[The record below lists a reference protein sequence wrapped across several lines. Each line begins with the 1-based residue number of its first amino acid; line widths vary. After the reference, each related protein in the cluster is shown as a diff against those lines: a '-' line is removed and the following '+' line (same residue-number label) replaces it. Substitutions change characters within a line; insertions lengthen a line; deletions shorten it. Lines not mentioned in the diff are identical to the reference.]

1 MIHLFLFQKMSEDDN
16 LFADQ
21 SLLWDCDGCAPP
33 SFNIPPP
40 PRPPWMENLD
50 HCADQENSNNNQ
62 QESLAQWLGQL
73 QTCENISIRDPPSAF
88 EDVFHSIAIIVVSA
102 IVLVIFILSVGLY
115 VFK

>member
-1 MIHLFLFQKMSEDDN
+1 MDHLSLKEDQFGP
-16 LFADQ
+16 LVHLQ
-21 SLLWDCDGCAPP
+21 GPKR
-33 SFNIPPP
+33 SFCPK
-40 PRPPWMENLD
+40 LT
-50 HCADQENSNNNQ
+50 ENSNNNNQ

-88 EDVFHSIAIIVVSA
+88 EDVFHSIAIIIVSA